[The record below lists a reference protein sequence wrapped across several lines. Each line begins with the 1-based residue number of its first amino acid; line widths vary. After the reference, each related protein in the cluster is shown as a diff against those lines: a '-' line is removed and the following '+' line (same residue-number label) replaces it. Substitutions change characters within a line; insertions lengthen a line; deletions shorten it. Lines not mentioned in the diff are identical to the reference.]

1 MTKSE
6 VKSIYSPMCLRCP
19 QSDIQLITAH
29 DKVGASE
36 ATLLNMLK
44 IFPFSYGLVIQQ
56 GQWPMTSVVTH
67 TQCRRLIPG
76 PAW

>member
-1 MTKSE
+1 
-6 VKSIYSPMCLRCP
+6 MCLRCP

-56 GQWPMTSVVTH
+56 GQ
-67 TQCRRLIPG
+67 
-76 PAW
+76 